1 MRRPVR
7 LCFRFLLSY
16 ILISCQGDPGPSGM
30 SHLPGDLAPPEVSI
44 IVPRSGTRV
53 AERVRVEVNA
63 FDDTGIKKLHFWI
76 NGIRADS
83 QFTPLVPNRL
93 YQWDLTSLSEGKLWL
108 EVEAVDSSGIKS
120 LSPPLLVIKVPN
132 DSLMQRD
139 TLSYFFTES
148 SVIEFKL
155 PPDSGR
161 AVAGLGVRF
170 TPLHPCRVRSL
181 AVKVKRKEA
190 WAGKTLY
197 LDLYTWEQAENRP
210 DSLLSRKVVILRP
223 SLEGGDYLSWEVK
236 SLGAGIAMEGEFFI
250 GVILAESSQGDSIT
264 VMSDRGLW
272 KTGHG
277 YIYHP
282 QGYWQ
287 TPQDVRLPPIN
298 PLIYA
303 VVDY

>member
-1 MRRPVR
+1 MKCPDSRS
-7 LCFRFLLSY
+7 LWFLLGY
-16 ILISCQGDPGPSGM
+16 FLISCQGDQGPSGV
-30 SHLPGDLAPPEVSI
+30 SHLPTDLAPPEISI
-44 IVPRSGTRV
+44 IVPRSGTRI

-63 FDDTGIKKLHFWI
+63 VDDTGIKEVHFWI

-93 YQWDLTSLSEGKLWL
+93 FLWDLSPLPEGRLWL
-108 EVEAVDSSGIKS
+108 EAEAIDSSGAKS
-120 LSPPLLVIKVPN
+120 LSSPSLVVKIPN
-132 DSLMQRD
+132 DSLNRRD
-139 TLSYFFTES
+139 TLFYFLTES
-148 SVIEFKL
+148 PAIEYKL
-155 PPDSGR
+155 PQDSGR
-161 AVAGLGVRF
+161 TIAGLGVRF

-181 AVKVKRKEA
+181 ALKVKRKEA
-190 WAGKTLY
+190 WAGRPLY
-197 LDLYTWEQAENRP
+197 LDLYRWAENRP

-236 SLGAGIAMEGEFFI
+236 SLGAGIEMEGEFFV
-250 GVILAESSQGDSIT
+250 GVTLAESAAGDSII

-282 QGYWQ
+282 QGFWQ
-287 TPQDVRLPPIN
+287 SPKDGGLPPIN